1 MKVKVVEEK
10 EVALD
15 FNWKGYF
22 NLFPNKLVKG
32 MVAYKKTKAESN
44 DCYLYDFVDCVLG
57 GADEFSDD
65 NNIGKFAIPKPIDLE
80 ETMEN
85 NIDCGNAD
93 ENDEITEEVKRSVEK
108 YFSSLIMPNELTE
121 TYGYDENEEAIEDID
136 FGEAQLTQIIHD
148 RNGEIKKVIFTF

>member
-10 EVALD
+10 EVVLN
-15 FNWKGYF
+15 FNWGKYF
-22 NLFPNKLVKG
+22 NLFPNKLVRG
-32 MVAYKKTKAESN
+32 ITAYRKSKAEDN
-44 DCYLYDFVDCVLG
+44 DCYLYDFVDCELD
-57 GADEFSDD
+57 GADEFSGD

-108 YFSSLIMPNELTE
+108 YFSNLVMPNELTE

-136 FGEAQLTQIIHD
+136 FGEAQLTQIIHNK
-148 RNGEIKKVIFTF
+148 NGEIKKVIFTF